1 MKKLL
6 YFLPLVVLVVACT
19 PKVPQVTEVTPV
31 KVELTNFVDSVSYM
45 LGASN
50 AKQIKSFLPKEEVI
64 FNDTMFQLGFEEGYG
79 EKSRLTEDQE
89 KALLQTFQEKM
100 QAITDAENAKKAASA
115 KAIAA
120 TYLAENA
127 KKEGVMTTASGLQ
140 YKVLTEGTGAMPT
153 ASDKVEVHYE
163 GRLIDGTVFDSSYKR
178 GSTATFGV
186 TQVISGWTEALQLM
200 KEGDKFQLTIPSKLA
215 YGERGSPPKIGP
227 GETLIFDVELIK
239 VIK

>member
-6 YFLPLVVLVVACT
+6 YFLPLVVLVIACT
-19 PKVPQVTEVTPV
+19 PKVPQVTEVAPV

-50 AKQIKSFLPKEEVI
+50 AKQIKTFLPKEEVI
-64 FNDTMFQLGFEEGYG
+64 FNDTMFQLGFEEGYA
-79 EKSRLTEDQE
+79 ENSRLTEEQE

-100 QAITDAENAKKAASA
+100 QAIAEAENAAKAASA

-140 YKVLTEGTGAMPT
+140 YKVLTEGTGATPA

-178 GSTATFGV
+178 GTTATFGV

>member
-6 YFLPLVVLVVACT
+6 YFLPVLVLVIACT
-19 PKVPQVTEVTPV
+19 PKVPQVTELAPV
-31 KVELTNFVDSVSYM
+31 KVELTNFVDSVSYV

-50 AKQIKSFLPKEEVI
+50 AKQIKTFLPKEEVV
-64 FNDTMFQLGFEEGYG
+64 FNDTMFQLGFEEGFN
-79 EKSRLTEDQE
+79 EKNRLSEAQE
-89 KALLQTFQEKM
+89 TALLKTFQEKM
-100 QAITDAENAKKAASA
+100 EAITDAENAKKAASA

-140 YKVLTEGTGAMPT
+140 YKVLTEGTGATPT

-178 GSTATFGV
+178 GSAATFGV

-200 KEGDKFQLTIPSKLA
+200 KEGGKLQLTIPSKLA